1 MNSCAL
7 GIAVKTY
14 LDELN
19 TRDDPTSEQIR
30 AEMRGKGQEWFPYSE
45 FSNSLDDA
53 FKLWDAVS
61 RKGPNLHNYTHV
73 FIGLQRY
80 FLVWERDQ
88 RSHIMGRGGSLAC
101 SEKVVMAP
109 RSMRRGCVGASPM
122 F

>member
-19 TRDDPTSEQIR
+19 TRDSPTSEETR
-30 AEMRGKGQEWFPYSE
+30 AEMRDKGQGWFPYSE

-61 RKGPNLHNYTHV
+61 GKMALLP
-73 FIGLQRY
+73 
-80 FLVWERDQ
+80 LVL
-88 RSHIMGRGGSLAC
+88 MN
-101 SEKVVMAP
+101 M
-109 RSMRRGCVGASPM
+109 
-122 F
+122 